1 MKFILLWLLACA
13 SPMLAVAETVP
24 GAAAQAALWQTNED
38 AAFAEARRR
47 IASSGSELRF
57 DDLTELRT
65 LPPEIA
71 SG

>member
-1 MKFILLWLLACA
+1 MKFILLFLLAFA
-13 SPMLAVAETVP
+13 SPLV
-24 GAAAQAALWQTNED
+24 AAAQTTSAEEAQQALWQTNEY